1 MNESSQ
7 ATLASILK
15 MLDAGVAT
23 PSDAV
28 LSAYRLG
35 KFDGMIEMANY
46 GQAQVEGLM
55 QEAA

>member
-15 MLDAGVAT
+15 LLNAGVAT
-23 PSDAV
+23 PADAV

-35 KFDGMIEMANY
+35 KFDGMLEMAQR
-46 GQAQVEGLM
+46 GQEQVEELLRK
-55 QEAA
+55 AA